1 MTVMVHPSPVFLEN
15 LEKIRVAGN
24 NASINRKIEDFIR
37 FKCHNPLERF
47 NNSDRAFSAD
57 GVYGN
62 LRLRKA
68 HVSDD
73 LSIIYSIRGDVPKH
87 LQLLAVM
94 SHSQL
99 GTGTPSNIRRQ
110 QQVAR
115 RLSEL
120 LQIGR

>member
-15 LEKIRVAGN
+15 LEKIRLAGN
-24 NASINRKIEDFIR
+24 SASINRKIEDFIR
-37 FKCHNPLERF
+37 FKFHNPLERF

-87 LQLLAVM
+87 LELLAVM

>member
-37 FKCHNPLERF
+37 FKVNNPLERF

>member
-15 LEKIRVAGN
+15 LEKIRLAGN

-37 FKCHNPLERF
+37 FKVHNPLEKF